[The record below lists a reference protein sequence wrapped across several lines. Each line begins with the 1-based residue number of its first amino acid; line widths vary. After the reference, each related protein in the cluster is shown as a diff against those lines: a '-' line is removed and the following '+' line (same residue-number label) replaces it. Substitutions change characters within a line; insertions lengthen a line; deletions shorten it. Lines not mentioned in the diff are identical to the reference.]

1 MLKEPKT
8 VPKAYKRVKNFLF
21 LKSYFIAVKYSVFS
35 AQDPAETGVGGRY
48 LNHNIERI
56 AGIRAKI
63 N

>member
-35 AQDPAETGVGGRY
+35 A
-48 LNHNIERI
+48 
-56 AGIRAKI
+56 
-63 N
+63 